1 MTSATGKGYTIM
13 VLSGGGFCHRS
24 VARADRSRL
33 LASAVALPMLLVTL
47 AGCGTAPNDTFDL
60 SAVSTPVSTTASA
73 RNRQLLIAD
82 PSALKALDSEQI
94 LVRLSGSEVQYLSKS
109 QWSDKLTR
117 VVQSKL
123 VEAFED
129 TGRLG
134 GVGKPGQGLA
144 IDYQLISDVR
154 AFEIATG
161 GGDRGV
167 VEISVKLL
175 NDRNGSVKAQKV
187 FRAEAPSS
195 GGSSSDYVNALDNA
209 FGRVTGEIVAWTLK
223 EL

>member
-1 MTSATGKGYTIM
+1 MTSTTGKGDTM
-13 VLSGGGFCHRS
+13 VFSGRPGLSDLRRRRLLGCTFVLPMMLAALSGCS
-24 VARADRSRL
+24 
-33 LASAVALPMLLVTL
+33 
-47 AGCGTAPNDTFDL
+47 TAPNDTFDL
-60 SAVSTPVSTTASA
+60 TAASTPVSTTASA

-82 PSALKALDSEQI
+82 PSALKALASEQI
-94 LVRLSGSEVQYLSKS
+94 LVRVSGSEVQYLSKS

-167 VEISVKLL
+167 VEISAKLL
-175 NDRNGSVKAQKV
+175 NDRNGSVKA
-187 FRAEAPSS
+187 FRAEAPSRGS
-195 GGSSSDYVNALDNA
+195 GSSAYVAALDQA
-209 FGRVTGEIVAWTLK
+209 FGRVTGEIVAWTLQQ
-223 EL
+223 L

>member
-1 MTSATGKGYTIM
+1 MNSQASMDEPM
-13 VLSGGGFCHRS
+13 VLVGDLSRRQRMVAPTRRS
-24 VARADRSRL
+24 VL
-33 LASAVALPMLLVTL
+33 GCGLALPMMMAVLT
-47 AGCGTAPNDTFDL
+47 GCGTAPNDTFDL
-60 SAVSTPVSTTASA
+60 SAVATPVPTTASA
-73 RNRQLLIAD
+73 RNRQLLVAD

-94 LVRLSGSEVQYLSKS
+94 LVRVSGSEVRYLSKS

-161 GGDRGV
+161 NGDRGV

-175 NDRNGSVKAQKV
+175 NDRNGTVKAQKV
-187 FRAEAPSS
+187 FRAEASS
-195 GGSSSDYVNALDNA
+195 SGSSSSAYVAALDQA
-209 FGRVTGEIVAWTLK
+209 FGRVTGEIVAWTLQQ
-223 EL
+223 L

>member
-1 MTSATGKGYTIM
+1 M
-13 VLSGGGFCHRS
+13 VLSGEGFCHRG
-24 VARADRSRL
+24 VARAGRSRL
-33 LASAVALPMLLVTL
+33 LASAIALPMLLVTL

-60 SAVSTPVSTTASA
+60 TAVSTPVSTTASA

-117 VVQSKL
+117 VVQAKL

-195 GGSSSDYVNALDNA
+195 GGGSSAYVNALDQA

>member
-1 MTSATGKGYTIM
+1 MTFQTGKGDIM
-13 VLSGGGFCHRS
+13 VFSGVFSGRPGFSDAARRRLLSGTI
-24 VARADRSRL
+24 
-33 LASAVALPMLLVTL
+33 ALPMML
-47 AGCGTAPNDTFDL
+47 AALTSCGTAPNDTFDL
-60 SAVSTPVSTTASA
+60 TAVSTPVSTTASA

-187 FRAEAPSS
+187 FRAEAPSR
-195 GGSSSDYVNALDNA
+195 GGSSSAYVNALDQA

>member
-1 MTSATGKGYTIM
+1 MIPQTGMGKTM
-13 VLSGGGFCHRS
+13 VLPEGCS
-24 VARADRSRL
+24 DRSDVTTRASRVRM
-33 LASAVALPMLLVTL
+33 LASAMALPMLLAL
-47 AGCGTAPNDTFDL
+47 SGCGSAPNDTFDL
-60 SAVSTPVSTTASA
+60 SAVSTPVSTSASA

-82 PSALKALDSEQI
+82 PSALKAVDSEQI
-94 LVRLSGSEVQYLSKS
+94 LVRVAGSEVQYLSKS

-187 FRAEAPSS
+187 FRAEVPSAGS
-195 GGSSSDYVNALDNA
+195 GSSAYVAALDQA
-209 FGRVTGEIVAWTLK
+209 FGQVTGQIVAWTLQQ
-223 EL
+223 L